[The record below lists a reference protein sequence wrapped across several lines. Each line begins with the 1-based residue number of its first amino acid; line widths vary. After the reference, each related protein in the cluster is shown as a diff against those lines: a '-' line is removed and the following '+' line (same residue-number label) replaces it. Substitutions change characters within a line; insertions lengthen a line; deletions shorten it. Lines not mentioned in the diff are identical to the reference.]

1 MTDSMP
7 TDIAL
12 TIELALAPAF
22 LLVGIG
28 QFLILATGR
37 LGRVV
42 DRARIIADILP
53 REPGAEHD
61 DCLKELRML
70 DRRMT
75 VTGLSILFGTIS
87 MIAVCLVVAGLFAT
101 RLLMQELT
109 GAVTVA
115 FVAAMGLLILGLIA
129 FLFEVYLA
137 NKSIHVRA
145 DLLGKP
151 GP

>member
-1 MTDSMP
+1 MDTMP
-7 TDIAL
+7 ADIAL
-12 TIELALAPAF
+12 TIQLALAPAF
-22 LLVGIG
+22 LLVGVG

-53 REPGAEHD
+53 RDPGPEHD
-61 DCLKELRML
+61 DCLRELKML

-87 MIAVCLVVAGLFAT
+87 MIAVCLVVAGLFAN
-101 RLLMQELT
+101 RLLDIALSGLT
-109 GAVTVA
+109 AAA
-115 FVAAMGLLILGLIA
+115 FVWAMGLLILGLIA
-129 FLFEVYLA
+129 FLIEVYLA

-145 DLLGKP
+145 DLLEKP
-151 GP
+151 RQ

>member
-1 MTDSMP
+1 MP
-7 TDIAL
+7 ADIAL
-12 TIELALAPAF
+12 TIQLALAPAF
-22 LLVGIG
+22 LLVGVG

-53 REPGAEHD
+53 RDPGPEHD
-61 DCLKELRML
+61 DCLRELKML

-87 MIAVCLVVAGLFAT
+87 MIAVCLVVAGLFAN
-101 RLLMQELT
+101 RLLDIALSGLT
-109 GAVTVA
+109 AAA
-115 FVAAMGLLILGLIA
+115 FVWAMGLLILGLIA
-129 FLFEVYLA
+129 FLIEVYLA

-145 DLLGKP
+145 DLLEKP
-151 GP
+151 RQ